1 MWDQINADSERV
13 KFLAWLFLA
22 TLLASH
28 GVAIFMVGLKLQ
40 NGVFLLAIFS
50 AFFIVAQAAR
60 IKIWLG
66 TISAGVIFGLL
77 PIAQT
82 ATSAE
87 RFSLLAWKA
96 IMHPALGT
104 SLALFLIAEIP
115 FNGDWELA
123 LGFDAAL
130 MILALVSMTYIEV
143 ETRWYPTIVRV
154 IAGIIIAI
162 ILFEVGLGIAYP
174 ELTKPAR
181 WWKFLGF
188 AKDHWIILTLLIGI
202 PLLLWKKVSIPT
214 IPIGKLL
221 GLGLL
226 GLVISMAFQGP
237 RDWLLD
243 KVNRPEV
250 SKAFTGTE
258 TVRSVLAS
266 KLDGLEVCGL
276 EPETSY
282 MFVRAKTEKKNGD
295 ETSYTI
301 RHKASGSTER
311 AKITG
316 DFFSEPEKLPYPDKN
331 YAGGLLISGLPPGRT
346 VTTNK
351 GGCLKVIFN
360 MEGAQ
365 YFDIVPISI
374 GITFRK
380 SLP

>member
-82 ATSAE
+82 ATSAG

-96 IMHPALGT
+96 IMHTALGT

-202 PLLLWKKVSIPT
+202 PLLLWKKVSVPT

-243 KVNRPEV
+243 KANRPEV
-250 SKAFTGTE
+250 STAFTGTE
-258 TVRSVLAS
+258 TTRSVQATS
-266 KLDGLEVCGL
+266 L
-276 EPETSY
+276 EPFKVCELE
-282 MFVRAKTEKKNGD
+282 AN
-295 ETSYTI
+295 TSYTFVKVTTSEKDTY
-301 RHKASGSTER
+301 RTLYPPDGSTEIHP
-311 AKITG
+311 ITG
-316 DFFSEPEKLPYPDKN
+316 GFYSTPEELPYQDAN
-331 YAGGLLISGLPPGRT
+331 YAGGILINGLPPGRII
-346 VTTNK
+346 TTDK
-351 GGCLKVIFN
+351 DGCTLGSFN
-360 MEGAQ
+360 RKSGS
-365 YFDIVPISI
+365 IRTLVNNPWI
-374 GITFRK
+374 GIVFRK
-380 SLP
+380 